1 MAQQVPRAVQE
12 KIKKLSQHVK
22 LTLEY
27 LKQFSTTQMPYYN
40 FYYEFKH
47 TANLWARMQ
56 DADDT
61 VVLRCA
67 V

>member
-47 TANLWARMQ
+47 TANL
-56 DADDT
+56 
-61 VVLRCA
+61 
-67 V
+67 

>member
-1 MAQQVPRAVQE
+1 MKIELGGGDNKTFKKMAQQVPRAVQE

-47 TANLWARMQ
+47 TANL
-56 DADDT
+56 
-61 VVLRCA
+61 
-67 V
+67 